1 MSLPRMICSVCNAS
15 FERGNYLDFNAHDCS
30 IEFHSEYWAEKFSH
44 MSEDEMD
51 GYEYLMEMQDRYGSQ
66 Y

>member
-1 MSLPRMICSVCNAS
+1 MANCEDKPCCQHGYESCEDRT
-15 FERGNYLDFNAHDCS
+15 
-30 IEFHSEYWAEKFSH
+30 EFHSEYWAEKFSH

-51 GYEYLMEMQDRYGSQ
+51 DYEYRMEMQDQYDSQ